1 MMKGTTEVTLETI
14 LVSALNIAAVYAAAF
29 TYKLNWT
36 GVMTV
41 MIVASLLT
49 ATVTHFILSKTMAVK
64 AQSEAVISEG
74 LSVLSVAFISSAA
87 ILVILSQ
94 RFNFPEAL
102 GISLLSGLLS
112 SLARHL
118 LSSL

>member
-29 TYKLNWT
+29 IYKLNWT

-41 MIVASLLT
+41 MIITSLLT

-64 AQSEAVISEG
+64 ARAEAVISEG
-74 LSVLSVAFISSAA
+74 LSVLSVALLSSVATLI
-87 ILVILSQ
+87 ILVQ
-94 RFNFPEAL
+94 RFNLPESL
-102 GISLLSGLLS
+102 GISLLSGLLT